1 MKFLLLAASI
11 AFTAV
16 SCQQRNNTANT
27 GNAAL
32 PQDSASASSA
42 NADTGWQNLFN
53 GHSLAGWHTYG
64 KTTAGNAWKADSG
77 TIHLDASASEGRGDL
92 ITDKEYGDFDLKLE
106 WKISPNGNS
115 GILFYVKEDTSRFD
129 ETYKSGPEMQ
139 VLDNNG
145 HPDGKILKHRAGN
158 LYDLIASNPESAK
171 GPGEWNTVEII
182 SKNSHLELYLNG
194 VKGVSTT
201 LWNDAWNKMIAGS
214 KFKNM
219 PGWGSFK
226 TGHIALQDHG
236 NDVWYRNIM
245 IKKL

>member
-1 MKFLLLAASI
+1 MILPSLTSQKIIEGGSGVWGTIPMTPHANLSQADAEQMVKYIFYYSRINNMKFLLLAASI
-11 AFTAV
+11 VFTAV

-32 PQDSASASSA
+32 QQDSASASSA

-77 TIHLDASASEGRGDL
+77 AIHLDASASEGRGDL
-92 ITDKEYGDFDLKLE
+92 ITNNEYGDFDLKLE

-145 HPDGKILKHRAGN
+145 HPDGKNFKTPRRQPLRPYSFKPRICQRAGR
-158 LYDLIASNPESAK
+158 
-171 GPGEWNTVEII
+171 VEHGG
-182 SKNSHLELYLNG
+182 NN
-194 VKGVSTT
+194 
-201 LWNDAWNKMIAGS
+201 
-214 KFKNM
+214 FKKQ
-219 PGWGSFK
+219 PS
-226 TGHIALQDHG
+226 
-236 NDVWYRNIM
+236 
-245 IKKL
+245 